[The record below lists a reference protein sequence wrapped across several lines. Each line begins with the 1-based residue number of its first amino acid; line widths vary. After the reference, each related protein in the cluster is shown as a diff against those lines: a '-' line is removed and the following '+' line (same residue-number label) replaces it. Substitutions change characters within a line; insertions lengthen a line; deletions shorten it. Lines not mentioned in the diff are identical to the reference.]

1 KLLTF
6 IACPAY
12 YLKFLFVVNLRHE
25 QLQQPWNVKPPF
37 RFATIPSGATEEN
50 IKINFPEMSAYMR
63 KFNRSTVEE
72 GLKALRS
79 GLVEL
84 NAFIYDAHV
93 LNYWVS
99 RDEGCKLR
107 IVGNLYAMTGYG
119 IGFTKGHKWVEKI
132 NSRILD
138 YQKNGRFNFDIINL

>member
-1 KLLTF
+1 MYILFRWQITYLNCIQTLVIVTPF
-6 IACPAY
+6 VSTGSSLYAY
-12 YLKFLFVVNLRHE
+12 FASI
-25 QLQQPWNVKPPF
+25 QPFSSPPV
-37 RFATIPSGATEEN
+37 S
-50 IKINFPEMSAYMR
+50 
-63 KFNRSTVEE
+63 
-72 GLKALRS
+72 
-79 GLVEL
+79 EL